1 MIPEMVM
8 VMFHDEMCV
17 KQTPIAELLKA
28 NKSKKQ
34 ITVYL
39 SKGLL
44 EEFKRNAQVKGIV
57 TYHCKICVNVPH
69 TLDINFRIHGNE
81 EADTQIPLHVLHSL
95 KDSTYK
101 HFDIYS
107 VDTDVLVLLM
117 DLVSYDNLG
126 QSTDIILHAGKAK
139 KPKPIDV
146 IKCELYRERKVTRSC
161 WYA

>member
-1 MIPEMVM
+1 MIPEMM
-8 VMFHDEMCV
+8 IVMFHDAMCV
-17 KQTPIAELLKA
+17 KQAPIPELLKA
-28 NKSKKQ
+28 NKSMKQ

-39 SKGLL
+39 FKGLL
-44 EEFKRNAQVKGIV
+44 EEFKRNAQVKVIV
-57 TYHCKICVNVPH
+57 TYHCKICVNEPH
-69 TLDINFRIHGNE
+69 TLDINFRIHGHE

-126 QSTDIILHAGKAK
+126 
-139 KPKPIDV
+139 
-146 IKCELYRERKVTRSC
+146 
-161 WYA
+161 